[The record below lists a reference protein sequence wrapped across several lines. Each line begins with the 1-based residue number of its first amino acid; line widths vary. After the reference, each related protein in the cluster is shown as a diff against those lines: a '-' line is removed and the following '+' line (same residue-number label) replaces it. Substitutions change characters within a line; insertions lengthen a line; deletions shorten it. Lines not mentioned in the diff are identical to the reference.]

1 MTIISSKLADVSFL
15 QQEYQKDNY
24 FSPIWNV
31 LNDKETKDPKQQ
43 TRVKYFELKDESIFL
58 NNKQYLLN
66 YG

>member
-43 TRVKYFELKDESIFL
+43 TRVKYFELKDGKI
-58 NNKQYLLN
+58 YLKEGSQLA
-66 YG
+66 